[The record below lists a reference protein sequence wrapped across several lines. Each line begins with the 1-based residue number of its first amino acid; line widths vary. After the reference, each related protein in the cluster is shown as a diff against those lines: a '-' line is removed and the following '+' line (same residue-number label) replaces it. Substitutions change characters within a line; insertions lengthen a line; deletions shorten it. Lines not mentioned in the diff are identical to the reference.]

1 MTFITDENK
10 EKLQKFTKFVKKEL
24 DLKIVPTIAILNGRG
39 ELKTTA
45 SYDYTK
51 ENKIIK
57 VYAKDR
63 MMVDI
68 MRSIAH
74 EMTHHKQWEDGKL
87 KVKPPDIGGPIEDES
102 NAIAGQLIKKY
113 ALIDDSIYD
122 D

>member
-1 MTFITDENK
+1 MELLDDNK
-10 EKLQKFTKFVKKEL
+10 EKLEEFVKFIKKEL
-24 DLKIVPTIAILNGRG
+24 KIKHVPTIALLNTRKTI
-39 ELKTTA
+39 KTTA
-45 SYDYTK
+45 NYDYTK

-57 VYAKDR
+57 AYAKGR
-63 MMVDI
+63 LLVDI
-68 MRSIAH
+68 MRSVAH

-113 ALIDDSIYD
+113 ALIDNSIYD